1 MICPQCG
8 KEASG
13 HFCSECGA
21 RLPQQAPVV
30 QPDTAVGTATTAPS
44 TPLAPAPASQPP
56 ATASSPVA
64 PAASASP
71 ATRAVTPL
79 LAHFGAV
86 CPVCAAQA
94 MHETDVKGL
103 FHTKRELVCGHCGA
117 VFFDHEGSSERF
129 ELTDTHNPAAERWQR
144 YQHQTLST
152 AEWQRIASGGLSDEA
167 QSESDLAEAMTE
179 LQQGKVHLQPQ
190 AVSPILLKASELTL
204 FVLPNVS
211 LHEPRSVTRGAYGGP
226 SVHVAKGLTLRVGGF
241 QAQSHEELKE
251 LDQGTLVLT
260 TKRLCFSGALRSL
273 EIDLRKLISVDA
285 YSNAVAVRRSGK
297 EKTEFFFGLDHHT
310 YSFAVQD
317 RRYTEPMS
325 GLILKYAIE
334 GLLAQAG

>member
-1 MICPQCG
+1 
-8 KEASG
+8 
-13 HFCSECGA
+13 
-21 RLPQQAPVV
+21 
-30 QPDTAVGTATTAPS
+30 
-44 TPLAPAPASQPP
+44 
-56 ATASSPVA
+56 
-64 PAASASP
+64 
-71 ATRAVTPL
+71 
-79 LAHFGAV
+79 
-86 CPVCAAQA
+86 

-103 FHTKRELVCGHCGA
+103 FHTKRELVCGHCGS
-117 VFFDHEGSSERF
+117 VFVDHQGSCERF
-129 ELTDTHNPAAERWQR
+129 ELTDTRNPAAEHWQR
-144 YQHQTLST
+144 YQHQTLSS
-152 AEWQRIASGGLSDEA
+152 AEWQHIASGGLSNEA

-179 LQQGKVHLQPQ
+179 LQQGNVHLQPQ
-190 AVSPILLKASELTL
+190 AASPILLKTGELTI

-226 SVHVAKGLTLRVGGF
+226 SIHVAKGLTIRTGAF
-241 QAQSHEELKE
+241 QSQSHEELKE

-297 EKTEFFFGLDHHT
+297 EKTEFFFGLDHHA
-310 YSFAVQD
+310 YSFTVQG
-317 RRYTEPMS
+317 RRHTEPMS

>member
-1 MICPQCG
+1 
-8 KEASG
+8 
-13 HFCSECGA
+13 
-21 RLPQQAPVV
+21 
-30 QPDTAVGTATTAPS
+30 
-44 TPLAPAPASQPP
+44 
-56 ATASSPVA
+56 
-64 PAASASP
+64 
-71 ATRAVTPL
+71 
-79 LAHFGAV
+79 
-86 CPVCAAQA
+86 
-94 MHETDVKGL
+94 
-103 FHTKRELVCGHCGA
+103 
-117 VFFDHEGSSERF
+117 
-129 ELTDTHNPAAERWQR
+129 
-144 YQHQTLST
+144 
-152 AEWQRIASGGLSDEA
+152 
-167 QSESDLAEAMTE
+167 MTE
-179 LQQGKVHLQPQ
+179 LRQGKVHLQPQ
-190 AVSPILLKASELTL
+190 AASPILLKAGELTL
-204 FVLPNVS
+204 FVLPGVS

-226 SVHVAKGLTLRVGGF
+226 SVHVAKGVTLRVGGF

>member
-1 MICPQCG
+1 
-8 KEASG
+8 
-13 HFCSECGA
+13 
-21 RLPQQAPVV
+21 
-30 QPDTAVGTATTAPS
+30 
-44 TPLAPAPASQPP
+44 
-56 ATASSPVA
+56 
-64 PAASASP
+64 
-71 ATRAVTPL
+71 
-79 LAHFGAV
+79 
-86 CPVCAAQA
+86 

-103 FHTKRELVCGHCGA
+103 FHTKRELVCGHCGS
-117 VFFDHEGSSERF
+117 VFVDDGGRGERF
-129 ELTDTHNPAAERWQR
+129 QLSDTRNPAAEHWQR

-152 AEWQRIASGGLSDEA
+152 AEWQRIASGGLSNAA

-179 LQQGKVHLQPQ
+179 LRQGKVHLQPQ
-190 AVSPILLKASELTL
+190 AASPILLKAGELTL

-226 SVHVAKGLTLRVGGF
+226 SVHVAKGVTLRVGGF

-273 EIDLRKLISVDA
+273 EIDLRKLISVDP

-297 EKTEFFFGLDHHT
+297 EKTEFFFGLDRHT
-310 YSFAVQD
+310 YSFAVKD